1 MTTSRITAAQ
11 FELLVGE
18 QMGID
23 RVDFP
28 WSVARIAHGEIE
40 IRLEYS
46 PRFAR
51 PGGTIS
57 GPTMF
62 TLADLALYGAVL
74 SACGLIPLAVTTDMT
89 IHFLRRPPPFA
100 LLGHAKVLKAGSK
113 LMMGSVHIYGGE
125 GEPTELVCH
134 AAGTYAVPPSRSAK
148 R

>member
-1 MTTSRITAAQ
+1 MTAKITAEQ
-11 FELLVGE
+11 FEQLVGE
-18 QMGID
+18 HMGIEPT
-23 RVDFP
+23 DFP
-28 WSVARIAHGEIE
+28 WSVLELERGEIKIE
-40 IRLEYS
+40 LKYT

-62 TLADLALYGAVL
+62 TLADLAWYGAVL
-74 SACGLIPLAVTTDMT
+74 SECGLIPLAVTTDMT

-100 LLGHAKVLKAGSK
+100 LVGHAKVLKAGSK

-125 GEPTELVCH
+125 HEPTQLVCH